1 MIRRITISILGLV
14 VLAALTAALVGLLA
28 PSVYTVDVVQAGLR
42 QQPAAWVGRTVRV
55 RGWVV
60 AYDGV
65 GCNGPLVTTTV
76 VRWPSATTTLSPCH
90 ATWLVLSSANPAAAW
105 SGSGQRSVTLATP
118 ALPVA
123 LPRGTRIPNLSM
135 DGLAA
140 ILPQLPV
147 VGPVL
152 FRNVNSATLR
162 VRLTTT
168 SPACG
173 GRSPCLGGALVP

>member
-1 MIRRITISILGLV
+1 LTRRIASGILGLV
-14 VLAALTAALVGLLA
+14 ALAALAAVLAGLLA
-28 PSVYTVDVVQAGLR
+28 PPVYAVDVVQAGLR

-60 AYDGV
+60 TYGGV
-65 GCNGPLVTTTV
+65 GCNGSLVAATV
-76 VRWPSATTTLSPCH
+76 VRWPSATTTLSPCR

-118 ALPVA
+118 ALPVV
-123 LPRGTRIPNLSM
+123 LPRGVRIPNLST
-135 DGLAA
+135 DGPAA

-152 FRNVNSATLR
+152 FRNVDSATLR